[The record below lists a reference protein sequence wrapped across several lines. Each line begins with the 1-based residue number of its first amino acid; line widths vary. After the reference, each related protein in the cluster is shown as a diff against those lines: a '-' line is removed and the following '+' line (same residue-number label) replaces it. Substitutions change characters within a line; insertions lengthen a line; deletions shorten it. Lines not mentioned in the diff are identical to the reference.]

1 MKFIGAVF
9 LFFIFVLSIHAQDLF
24 DQAEIEFDVDY
35 IDIDNVQILGD
46 KNKGRVMVVWMKSG
60 SVLTK
65 TLLKSNIRDTQ
76 YTNLETSYNNPE
88 GKVPIEELEKQPK
101 KELISMAYDLIN
113 SHWHDK
119 TTFRLFDIIFAL
131 ELTNN
136 KGFEFVE
143 LTIDVIKANLEYG
156 LTPTKLFAE
165 RIMLLNFAKGDE
177 QLTEMANI
185 FLEENGFKK

>member
-76 YTNLETSYNNPE
+76 YANLETSYNI
-88 GKVPIEELEKQPK
+88 VELKKQPK
-101 KELISMAYDLIN
+101 EELISMAYDLIN

-131 ELTNN
+131 ELANN

-156 LTPTKLFAE
+156 SIPTKLFAE
-165 RIMLLNFAKGDE
+165 QRMLLDFAKGDE

-185 FLEENGFKK
+185 FLEENGFKNKKEGHY